1 MASNSKFS
9 IAVHILTLLATAD
22 EENLKSGYMA
32 CSVNTNA
39 VVIRR
44 MLCELS
50 KAKLVISQKGACG
63 GTKLAK
69 TPDNISLLDV
79 FRAVESRSSFSL
91 HRKRPSVRCH
101 IGKHIEAVLE
111 NLQSEVDEAIATA
124 LEKYTLKD
132 VIGAIERTQK
142 SAKLNLK

>member
-1 MASNSKFS
+1 M
-9 IAVHILTLLATAD
+9 TLLATTAD
-22 EENLKSGYMA
+22 EANLKSESMA

-69 TPDNISLLDV
+69 MPTKISLIEIY
-79 FRAVESRSSFSL
+79 RAVESKAAFSL
-91 HRKRPSVRCH
+91 HRKRPNAKCH
-101 IGKHIEAVLE
+101 VGKHIEAVLE
-111 NLQSEVDEAIATA
+111 NLQSEVDEAIAKS
-124 LEKYTLKD
+124 LNRYTLQD
-132 VIGAIERTQK
+132 VIDTIKRTRD
-142 SAKLNLK
+142 SAKLKPGQVKRV